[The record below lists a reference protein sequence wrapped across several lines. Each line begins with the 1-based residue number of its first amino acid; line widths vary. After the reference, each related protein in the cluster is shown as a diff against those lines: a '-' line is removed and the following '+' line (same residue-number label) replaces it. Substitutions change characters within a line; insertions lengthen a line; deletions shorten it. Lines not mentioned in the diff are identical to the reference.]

1 MAFFHKKSPWEIEW
15 ADLAKREAK
24 FAAKRREG
32 PTSVLVQKLDR
43 FVPDKLSGTL
53 NAAFLKAF
61 EIIFEKGTGV
71 IEKTYNKGKRETD
84 FKVNTYAAQVRE
96 DRKTVRNFT
105 KQAKSAK
112 SLNLAIASIEGIGL
126 GFVGAGIPDIP
137 LFIAMV
143 LKSVYEIALSYGYS
157 YDTDEEKIFILK
169 VIEAAMCDE
178 EAFREKK
185 RSSQRGH
192 SPDHARR
199 RSHAG
204 GQLEGQQSRADEGN
218 LRLPVAGN
226 DLYQISAGTIC
237 NRHCGRYLRSDL
249 CQSHQRLRGTQISQK
264 ILRKQKIR
272 LHRLILDSGRRR
284 IFYGFSRDARAAG
297 RCFAVCAGSPV
308 ISSGTL
314 LYKLHIKEP
323 YCHEKKQLYLIA

>member
-178 EAFREKK
+178 EAFREKNEALNEDIHQITLAGDRMPEGSWK
-185 RSSQRGH
+185 VSKAEQMRATSACLSQEMIYTKFLQGQFVIGIAGGIFD
-192 SPDHARR
+192 PIYVLKYRR
-199 RSHAG
+199 RF
-204 GQLEGQQSRADEGN
+204 LES
-218 LRLPVAGN
+218 
-226 DLYQISAGTIC
+226 
-237 NRHCGRYLRSDL
+237 
-249 CQSHQRLRGTQISQK
+249 K
-264 ILRKQKIR
+264 K
-272 LHRLILDSGRRR
+272 SG
-284 IFYGFSRDARAAG
+284 FTG
-297 RCFAVCAGSPV
+297 
-308 ISSGTL
+308 
-314 LYKLHIKEP
+314 
-323 YCHEKKQLYLIA
+323 